1 MTARKIGLV
10 ILASCVA
17 IVLIGCFTAG
27 VTL

>member
-10 ILASCVA
+10 ILSSCVV

-27 VTL
+27 VML